1 MAEACIKQVEVP
13 SNDMKVAYL
22 KHEVEQCAVNAVE
35 DSDLDA
41 AHQSKRLSHGAASN
55 LSTLPVVTDDDLQ
68 KAMAEAGTMEHW
80 DPEKW
85 TRIKTLAP
93 AEGEGTVE
101 LMTNKGHNAAHVTV
115 KVLPLSFVRSS
126 PEEFNTQHPNA
137 KKSPWID
144 IGFAK
149 HLSSL
154 SFPWACEFLG
164 VFLDM
169 NQVHIM
175 TSFASRGDL
184 FTWCQNDSSNV
195 GAPREKAMH
204 PIVSQLCTALCWLH
218 NLGVA
223 HRNLSTENVLLADS
237 STGVQVKVID
247 FGAASLSRTAI
258 RELKA
263 KRSYQAP
270 EMHDSAEYDTFVA
283 DNFAVGVIV
292 YCMAV
297 HYYPWEHTKPGRDRS
312 FEFARSNGMETFLR
326 KKRLPCN
333 KKPIAEVFSDSF
345 LELLCGLL
353 AITPEI
359 RFSLGE
365 ACFQAGSRQSANSR
379 SSWLS
384 GISST

>member
-1 MAEACIKQVEVP
+1 MAEECSKQIDEMP
-13 SNDMKVAYL
+13 LNDMKVSCL
-22 KHEVEQCAVNAVE
+22 KYETDQCADA
-35 DSDLDA
+35 DA
-41 AHQSKRLSHGAASN
+41 AHQSNRHSHGAARD
-55 LSTLPVVTDDDLQ
+55 LSMLSVVTDHDLQ
-68 KAMAEAGTMEHW
+68 KAMAEGGIMEHW
-80 DPEKW
+80 EPEKW
-85 TRIKTLAP
+85 TRLKTLAP

-101 LMTNKGHNAAHVTV
+101 LMTNEGPDGKSVAV
-115 KVLPLSFVRSS
+115 KVLPLSFMRSS

-137 KKSPWID
+137 KKNPWTD
-144 IGFAK
+144 VAFAK

-154 SFPWACEFLG
+154 SFPWVCEFLG
-164 VFLDM
+164 VFLDKS
-169 NQVHIM
+169 QVHIM
-175 TSFASRGDL
+175 TSFASRGDI
-184 FTWCQNDSSNV
+184 FMWCQTDSSNV
-195 GAPREKAMH
+195 GAAREKAMH
-204 PIVSQLCTALCWLH
+204 PIVSQLCAAVRCLH
-218 NLGVA
+218 DLGVA

-237 STGVQVKVID
+237 GTGVQVKIID
-247 FGAASLSRTAI
+247 FGAASLSRTAS

-270 EMHDSAEYDTFVA
+270 EMHDSAEYDAFLA

-333 KKPIAEVFSDSF
+333 KKPIAEVFSGAF

-353 AITPEI
+353 AIDPEM
-359 RFSLGE
+359 RYSLGE
-365 ACFQAGSRQSANSR
+365 ACFQKESRQAVNSK

-384 GISST
+384 GISSI